1 MEVYITEHDAHRT
14 ISMPLKVRLSIATS
28 SVVILIVI
36 YAFGC
41 AAGEITMH
49 GYSRSLVALRE
60 SFELLSV
67 VFSPVVTLPVVLI
80 IGGLS
85 LVCRLI
91 KTKRQ
96 LLFAFALLSL
106 LALLI
111 FGYAIALGRKTTL

>member
-1 MEVYITEHDAHRT
+1 
-14 ISMPLKVRLSIATS
+14 
-28 SVVILIVI
+28 
-36 YAFGC
+36 
-41 AAGEITMH
+41 MH